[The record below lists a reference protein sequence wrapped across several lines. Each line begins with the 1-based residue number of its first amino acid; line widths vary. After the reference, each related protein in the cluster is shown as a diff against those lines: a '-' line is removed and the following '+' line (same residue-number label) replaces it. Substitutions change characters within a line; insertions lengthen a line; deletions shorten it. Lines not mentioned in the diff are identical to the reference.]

1 MKLKSIL
8 LLVSSISLLAG
19 CNKVS
24 SNSDTLTP
32 DTNTGEIDTGSQDTN
47 TPSNSGDIDTTDTGT
62 DTGSID
68 TTPVEENQTYTTPTD
83 FISSN
88 GFKGGNQFDN
98 MSDGAAKL
106 KNALDPEGIII
117 QSVVTSNITIQE
129 HALVES
135 GESVL
140 DLTIGT
146 AKYAGSLTINTS
158 TELKA
163 IKLSLQAYTKYV
175 SFNNTNN
182 IDNSV
187 FQVNDFDRVSMTPGT
202 ATSSAPIEE
211 YSYTFTSPTSQV
223 VIKNFDANQ
232 RVFIKSVTFT
242 F

>member
-8 LLVSSISLLAG
+8 LLMSSISLLAG

-47 TPSNSGDIDTTDTGT
+47 TPSTSVDTDSTDTGT

-98 MSDGAAKL
+98 MSDGATKL

-117 QSVVTSNITIQE
+117 QSVVTSNITIQFRR
-129 HALVES
+129 S
-135 GESVL
+135 IS
-140 DLTIGT
+140 
-146 AKYAGSLTINTS
+146 
-158 TELKA
+158 
-163 IKLSLQAYTKYV
+163 YTYNKICSIFSNIY
-175 SFNNTNN
+175 SRLFKGGILWLNN
-182 IDNSV
+182 II
-187 FQVNDFDRVSMTPGT
+187 F
-202 ATSSAPIEE
+202 AI
-211 YSYTFTSPTSQV
+211 
-223 VIKNFDANQ
+223 I
-232 RVFIKSVTFT
+232 
-242 F
+242 